1 MGRKKL
7 NICEK
12 NILPKDQLEQT
23 ILDAVMQVFGTNE
36 GISLIADEIME
47 LHKKRMHDKSLLTI
61 LNDERDGIKKALA
74 NIMKAI
80 EQGILNT
87 TTKSRM
93 DEPEIQLAETEEKIA
108 IEEYKAQTQIKREEV
123 VEYLTHTVR
132 QDPKILIKNLIQKI
146 NLYDDKF
153 EIYFNYLNNMPTD
166 DNPED
171 SNRDYLLSVVRTCNS

>member
-1 MGRKKL
+1 M
-7 NICEK
+7 
-12 NILPKDQLEQT
+12 
-23 ILDAVMQVFGTNE
+23 
-36 GISLIADEIME
+36 
-47 LHKKRMHDKSLLTI
+47 TI

-132 QDPKILIKNLIQKI
+132 PRPQN
-146 NLYDDKF
+146 
-153 EIYFNYLNNMPTD
+153 TH
-166 DNPED
+166 
-171 SNRDYLLSVVRTCNS
+171 

>member
-108 IEEYKAQTQIKREEV
+108 IEEYKAQTQIK
-123 VEYLTHTVR
+123 T
-132 QDPKILIKNLIQKI
+132 
-146 NLYDDKF
+146 
-153 EIYFNYLNNMPTD
+153 
-166 DNPED
+166 
-171 SNRDYLLSVVRTCNS
+171 